1 MVLKLSDTIS
11 EHLQGVRTSNKSRYS
26 NREEVDNSGWAVST
40 MEAALWAFENSF
52 DFESGMI
59 KAVNLGG
66 DSDTIGAVFGQI
78 AGAYYG
84 FSNIPERWVS
94 SVKNYKKIDI
104 FFDNF
109 LESVL

>member
-1 MVLKLSDTIS
+1 
-11 EHLQGVRTSNKSRYS
+11 
-26 NREEVDNSGWAVST
+26 

-84 FSNIPERWVS
+84 FSNIPARWVPG
-94 SVKNYKKIDI
+94 VKDYKKIDI

-109 LESVL
+109 LELVL